1 MENIN
6 INCPLCKK
14 QAYLLF
20 VKNSCEI
27 FRCKSCAYE
36 FTQIDKSLKHVH
48 SVYGDDYLVVEIRVT
63 PTIGKMR
70 NY

>member
-48 SVYGDDYLVVEIRVT
+48 SVYGDDYF
-63 PTIGKMR
+63 GGGNSGYS
-70 NY
+70 NYWENEE